1 MIRKT
6 LTLLIFMAAL
16 LTACQP
22 AQPAAQPTAAPT
34 AVMTEEMMEPTE
46 EMMEPTDDMMEA
58 APTEE
63 PMMEETPTEEMMA
76 ETEEPMMEETP
87 TDDMMEPTDD
97 MMGDMTPTTFVI
109 RIENT
114 DQADGLTL
122 LSPGAYELNEHP
134 VAFFTPGEADRGV
147 GLESLAEDGD
157 PTALVDTINQMMA
170 GDMMG
175 FMSAVFNTPV
185 GASGPGAAGPGSA
198 YEFTVEAHPGQ
209 YLTFATMFIQS
220 NDWFFSPGPDG
231 IALFDAD
238 GHPISGD
245 LTDQIFL
252 WDAGTETNQTPG
264 EGADQ
269 GPRQSGPNTGE
280 AENGVVTQVTD
291 FNGYSITVTITPQQ

>member
-6 LTLLIFMAAL
+6 LTLLILMAAL

-22 AQPAAQPTAAPT
+22 AQPAAQPTVAPT
-34 AVMTEEMMEPTE
+34 EVMAEKPTEAMDDMMEPTE
-46 EMMEPTDDMMEA
+46 EMMEA
-58 APTEE
+58 
-63 PMMEETPTEEMMA
+63 TPTEEMMEA
-76 ETEEPMMEETP
+76 TEEPMMEETP
-87 TDDMMEPTDD
+87 TDEMMEPTDE
-97 MMGDMTPTTFVI
+97 MMDDMTPTTFVI

-122 LSPGAYELNEHP
+122 LSPGAYEVNDHP
-134 VAFFTPGEADRGV
+134 VAFFTPGEADSGT
-147 GLESLAEDGD
+147 GLESLAEDGN
-157 PTALVDTINQMMA
+157 PTLLVEMLNQMME

-175 FMSAVFNTPV
+175 FMSAIFNTPV
-185 GASGPGAAGPGSA
+185 GATDPSPVGPGSA
-198 YEFTVEAHPGQ
+198 YEFTISAHPGQ

-245 LTDQIFL
+245 ITDQIFL
-252 WDAGTETNQTPG
+252 WDAGTEVNQTPG
-264 EGADQ
+264 EGPDQ

-280 AENGVVTQVTD
+280 TENGVVTQVTD